1 MKKII
6 ILSAIFMCFF
16 TIASA
21 ESIESIIPD
30 ASIWGISRN
39 NLKEIY
45 KADYEES
52 QVGEDEALCVSNVEI
67 CSFNM
72 DVYYVFDE
80 TADGGLSKIAY
91 ILNVSDFDAE
101 SELDNCLQ
109 ALVDDVNRIEGE
121 PDSIKNTTTIWK
133 NEEYK
138 IEVGK
143 GKLSKYTGSNNETV
157 AIIFKKSSKSKPA
170 KTPKSTKTPKPI
182 KTPKPTKSATLG
194 ESNALASALSY
205 LNYSAFSRKGLI
217 EQLKF
222 EGFSTSEAEYAVKNC
237 GADWNEQAAK
247 SAKQYLEYSSFSR
260 QGLIEQLEFEGF
272 THDQAVYGVKKVG
285 Y

>member
-1 MKKII
+1 MKKV
-6 ILSAIFMCFF
+6 
-16 TIASA
+16 IALVVAFISLIAVAAA
-21 ESIESIIPD
+21 EGLEDIIPD
-30 ASIWGISRN
+30 ASIWGISAN
-39 NLKEIY
+39 DLKER
-45 KADYEES
+45 YEANYEHC
-52 QVGEDEALCVSNVEI
+52 QVGEDEALRVSNVEV
-67 CSFNM
+67 CSYNM

-80 TADGGLSKIAY
+80 TTDAGLSKVAY
-91 ILNVSDFDAE
+91 ILNVSDFDDE
-101 SELDNCLQ
+101 DELDSCLQ
-109 ALVDDVNRIEGE
+109 TLIEDIKRTEGE
-121 PDSIKNTTTIWK
+121 PDTIKNTTNIWK

-143 GKLSKYTGSNNETV
+143 GKLSKYTGSDNSTV
-157 AIIFKKSSKSKPA
+157 AIIFKKVSKP
-170 KTPKSTKTPKPI
+170 KVTKTPKPTKTPRPT

-194 ESNALASALSY
+194 EQNALASALSY
-205 LNYSAFSRKGLI
+205 LDYTAFSRKGLI

-247 SAKQYLEYSSFSR
+247 MARQYLEYTSFSR

-272 THDQAVYGVKKVG
+272 THDQAVYGVKKVE